1 MANKNKNDRI
11 AFKTLFLLRSSKFK
25 ISLLSIG
32 ISKPIGKGIIPIG
45 IGIIPIGIGIPIG
58 TGLPIGTGRCE
69 SFHKRS
75 KKGQKI
81 SVEQGS

>member
-25 ISLLSIG
+25 ISLLNIG
-32 ISKPIGKGIIPIG
+32 ISKPIGK
-45 IGIIPIGIGIPIG
+45 GIIPIGIGIPIG

-69 SFHKRS
+69 TFHKRS